1 MKDILNNADLLPAVN
16 QIEMSPF
23 LQQQEISSFCIK
35 EKIHLTGYCPLARGT
50 RFNNPILCRVAE
62 ETNKTAAQV
71 MIRWAL
77 QSGHTVIPKSA
88 RPQRIEE
95 NADVFD
101 FKLTEDQMKMLDELE
116 EGLRFCPDPLRLP

>member
-1 MKDILNNADLLPAVN
+1 
-16 QIEMSPF
+16 
-23 LQQQEISSFCIK
+23 
-35 EKIHLTGYCPLARGT
+35 
-50 RFNNPILCRVAE
+50 
-62 ETNKTAAQV
+62 

-77 QSGHTVIPKSA
+77 QSGHTVIPKSV

-101 FKLTEDQMKMLDELE
+101 FKLSEDQMNMLDGLE